1 MKNEIHVEGNTLYI
15 ETDKEV
21 KKAEPLLEN
30 DDSELDYEYEEYN
43 RNYPS
48 DQIRIEKVTYSIF
61 ELSRV
66 RTKGGKKSIV
76 DAYFQRNN
84 VWTRK
89 QQIELI
95 ESVLIGLPLPLFY
108 FSRNSEGT
116 MIVVDGRQRL
126 TSFYMFMNDEFQ
138 LKKLKYLPET
148 YENKKF
154 SELSALDQAKIEDFQ
169 VQAYLIVPPTPSRV
183 LFDIF
188 SRVNRAGTPL
198 NKQEIRNAMYAGK
211 SSVLLKKLA
220 ESSEFSNI
228 TNNAFAKDVRMKAQ
242 YLILR
247 LISFLYWRQGR
258 LNSANANYTFTN
270 VDDLFSYMMRTI
282 NHFTDSEVSELQDGI
297 VNGFKLFEQY
307 FSSEVF
313 RLSKRNVRSPINMN
327 VFEVVMYM
335 VIKHSYMNNKKDIKQ
350 LVSTLKEDSR
360 FRKNLEKHR
369 DTEHDILERF
379 EIADSLLE
387 EIKND

>member
-228 TNNAFAKDVRMKAQ
+228 TNKAFAKDVRMKAQ

-258 LNSANANYTFTN
+258 LNSANANYSFTN

>member
-228 TNNAFAKDVRMKAQ
+228 TNKAFAKDVRMKAQ

-258 LNSANANYTFTN
+258 LNSAKANYTFTN

>member
-154 SELSALDQAKIEDFQ
+154 SELSALNQAKIEDFQ